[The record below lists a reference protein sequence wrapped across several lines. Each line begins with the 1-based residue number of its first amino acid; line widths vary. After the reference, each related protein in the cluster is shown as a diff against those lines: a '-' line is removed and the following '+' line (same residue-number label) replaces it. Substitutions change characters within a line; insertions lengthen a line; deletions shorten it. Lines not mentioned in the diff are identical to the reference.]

1 MKKFDRYL
9 IVMVT
14 ICLSILSTSCKDRD
28 DYIVDITG
36 KEPSNKVRAAQA
48 LSKYD
53 DPFTVK
59 ALLIAL
65 NDSDKEVRAEAV
77 TSLATIFQR
86 NQGKDPS
93 QEALEPLSKLVRYD
107 ADNKVRFAAVDA
119 LGALADERAVDELI
133 KIVDFRVT
141 DIRIL
146 RAEGA
151 KLLGQKKIKRAESAL
166 IGALLED
173 PDTDVRR
180 AAAWALGEAGG
191 PEAVKALEIIAQDPH
206 FKNVHGYANDALKKL
221 GSPPASP

>member
-48 LSKYD
+48 LSKHD

-119 LGALADERAVDELI
+119 LGALADARAVDELI